1 MESSKLNRY
10 LLGVILTL
18 MFCPALSWGA
28 TAGLLVDSKSD
39 QAKSFHQHLVRL
51 VPELTISLHSVSDLP
66 GNPQV
71 DRWLTIGPKALANLL
86 ASPKTKQ
93 PILALFL
100 TPVAAQK
107 IRAQFPNRAF
117 SLLDNT
123 PSLERQ
129 LSLIKVLTPH
139 AKRIAVFYS
148 AQAKGQ
154 LANLKDLAGQLN
166 LQLLTTQLNDPLN
179 WKRDALKTLKD
190 ADLVLALNDSA
201 IYNATNIRSI
211 LMRLYRAGRPLV
223 GPDKGY
229 VRAGAVASTYSGVQ
243 ETLKA
248 VTDLLISN
256 ASWPE
261 RISNPYFN
269 VSINAQVARSL
280 NIVVGDAKEVGKAIE
295 GVMP

>member
-1 MESSKLNRY
+1 MESSKIKRY
-10 LLGVILTL
+10 LLGVIFTL
-18 MFCPALSWGA
+18 MLCPTLSWGA

-39 QAKSFHQHLVRL
+39 QAQSFHQHLVRL
-51 VPELTISLHSVSDLP
+51 VPELTISLFSVSELA

-71 DRWLTIGPKALANLL
+71 DRWLTIGPKALAKLL
-86 ASPKTKQ
+86 ATPQIKQ

-100 TPVAAQK
+100 TPAAAQK
-107 IRAQFPNRAF
+107 IKAQFPNRVF

-148 AQAKGQ
+148 AQVKEQ
-154 LANLKDLAGQLN
+154 LTDLRVLARRLN
-166 LQLLTTQLNDPLN
+166 FQLLTTQLNDPLN

-248 VTDLLISN
+248 ITGLLKSD
-256 ASWPE
+256 ATWPE
-261 RISNPYFN
+261 VISNPYFN

>member
-1 MESSKLNRY
+1 ML
-10 LLGVILTL
+10 
-18 MFCPALSWGA
+18 CPPFSWGA

-39 QAKSFHQHLVRL
+39 QAQSFHRHLVQL
-51 VPELTISLHSVSDLP
+51 VPELTLSLHSVSELSA
-66 GNPQV
+66 NPQL
-71 DRWLTIGPKALANLL
+71 DRWLTIGPKALTQLL
-86 ASPKTKQ
+86 SAPRIRQ

-100 TPVAAQK
+100 TPAAAQT
-107 IRAQFPNRAF
+107 IRAQFPHREF

-123 PSLERQ
+123 PSLARQ

-148 AQAKGQ
+148 AAAKGQ
-154 LANLKDLAGQLN
+154 LAELDILARRLN
-166 LQLLTTQLNDPLN
+166 FQLLTTQLNDPLN
-179 WKRDALKTLKD
+179 WQRDALKTLKD

-211 LMRLYRAGRPLV
+211 LMRLYRAGKPLV
-223 GPDKGY
+223 GPGKAY

-248 VTDLLISN
+248 SATLLTSDAHWPALISN
-256 ASWPE
+256 PHFKV
-261 RISNPYFN
+261 RINT
-269 VSINAQVARSL
+269 QVARSL
-280 NIVVGDAKEVGKAIE
+280 NIVVGDEEEVGRDIE

>member
-1 MESSKLNRY
+1 MESSKINQY
-10 LLGVILTL
+10 LLGVIFTL
-18 MFCPALSWGA
+18 MLCPTLSWGA
-28 TAGLLVDSKSD
+28 TAGLLVDTKSD
-39 QAKSFHQHLVRL
+39 QAQSFHQHLVRL
-51 VPELTISLHSVSDLP
+51 VPELTISLFSVSELA

-71 DRWLTIGPKALANLL
+71 DRWLTIGPKALVKLL
-86 ASPKTKQ
+86 AAPQIKQ

-100 TPVAAQK
+100 TPAAAQK
-107 IRAQFPNRAF
+107 IKVQFPNRVF

-154 LANLKDLAGQLN
+154 LTDLKVLAKRLN
-166 LQLLTTQLNDPLN
+166 FQLLSTQLNDPLN

-211 LMRLYRAGRPLV
+211 LMRLYRAGRPLI

-248 VTDLLISN
+248 ITELLKLD
-256 ASWPE
+256 ATWPE
-261 RISNPYFN
+261 VISNPYFN

>member
-1 MESSKLNRY
+1 MESSKFKPY
-10 LLGVILTL
+10 LLGVLFTL
-18 MFCPALSWGA
+18 MLCPAFSWGA
-28 TAGLLVDSKSD
+28 TAGLLVVSKSD

-51 VPELTISLHSVSDLP
+51 APQLKITLYSADELSV
-66 GNPQV
+66 NPQV
-71 DRWLTIGPKALANLL
+71 DRWLTIGPKALAKLL
-86 ASPKTKQ
+86 AAPDTKQ
-93 PILALFL
+93 PILALFVTL
-100 TPVAAQK
+100 SAANK
-107 IRAQFPNRAF
+107 LKAEFPNRAF

-123 PSLERQ
+123 PTLERQ

-148 AQAKGQ
+148 AQAKAQ
-154 LANLKDLAGQLN
+154 LADLQALASRLN
-166 LQLLTTQLNDPLN
+166 FQLLTSQLNDPLN

-248 VTDLLISN
+248 VSDLLKSD
-256 ASWPE
+256 ATWPE
-261 RISNPYFN
+261 VIKNPYFN